1 MDKKQNMVGIPEK
14 LEIKND
20 KTRSLFEIDKILT
33 IMKYLKTQF

>member
-1 MDKKQNMVGIPEK
+1 MVGFPGK

-20 KTRSLFEIDKILT
+20 KTRSLFEIDEILA